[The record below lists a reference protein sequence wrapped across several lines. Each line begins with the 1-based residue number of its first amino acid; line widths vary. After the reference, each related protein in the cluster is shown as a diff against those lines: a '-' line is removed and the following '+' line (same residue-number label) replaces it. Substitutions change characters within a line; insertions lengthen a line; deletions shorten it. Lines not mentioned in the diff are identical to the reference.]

1 MFDPSS
7 QICVLVIHGGEE
19 NSPVSASFEYDTV
32 QPDRY
37 PVENGAVWDAIS
49 YAWDDE
55 SGWEKIRI
63 DGETKP
69 RRVRANVWTML
80 NDLRHPIQKKL
91 SSGLIVCALISK
103 TSKRNRNRCG

>member
-7 QICVLVIHGGEE
+7 QICVLVLHGGEE
-19 NSPVSASFEYDTV
+19 NSPISASFEYDTV

-37 PVENGAVWDAIS
+37 RVENGAVWDAIS

-80 NDLRHPIQKKL
+80 NDLRHPIQKKKNFL
-91 SSGLIVCALISK
+91 LD
-103 TSKRNRNRCG
+103 